1 MESVY
6 KRKGCGP
13 QALGS
18 PKKQVVKKTLDGLKD
33 LAKNPKETLK
43 TIGNNLYESTIGKVD
58 TKEERS
64 DLYNKAKEGYNKLGK
79 YVKENPGHFGGGGMY
94 GAIKAGQDNEVA
106 QEGLN
111 EAPDSSNKK
120 KANCWKGYKAVGKK
134 KSPSG
139 KKTKGG
145 KTKMVNNCVK
155 IKK

>member
-13 QALGS
+13 QGLGS
-18 PKKQVVKKTLDGLKD
+18 PKKQVEKRVLD
-33 LAKNPKETLK
+33 KEK
-43 TIGNNLYESTIGKVD
+43 I
-58 TKEERS
+58 
-64 DLYNKAKEGYNKLGK
+64 NKALKGVAGFFAGNYLPG
-79 YVKENPGHFGGGGMY
+79 VKDANEEKAREMNAEQNRSSGGQG
-94 GAIKAGQDNEVA
+94 
-106 QEGLN
+106 
-111 EAPDSSNKK
+111 SSEKPESNNKK

>member
-33 LAKNPKETLK
+33 F
-43 TIGNNLYESTIGKVD
+43 GNNLYESTIGKVD

-94 GAIKAGQDNEVA
+94 GAIKAGIKAGQDNEVA